1 MVSNGESFC
10 GHTSKTS
17 TCSTTDAIRCTGI
30 FDALK
35 GNHTP
40 RYSVK
45 GELTY
50 TWITLYTLKKK
61 SPRMYLNH
69 SIHKRNAHG
78 MHSNVHESLHTREG
92 CTHMYTRIM
101 HSRMHES
108 PCTRK
113 GRTQS
118 ALTCT
123 WFTLYTWRMHPHVH
137 ESLYTRIMDSY
148 AHASLHARE
157 SYTRIHT
164 NHCTRQGCTNTY
176 RKHYMGLHEACTH
189 MHMNHSIH
197 AKDAL
202 TCTWSLC
209 ARETRIHTSMTR
221 SLCIRDG
228 DTHMCKN
235 VFYSLPRTF
244 TLRSTAWTLQIKV
257 HELEK
262 KKKKN

>member
-10 GHTSKTS
+10 SHTSKTS

-61 SPRMYLNH
+61 SSHVL
-69 SIHKRNAHG
+69 
-78 MHSNVHESLHTREG
+78 ESL
-92 CTHMYTRIM
+92 YTQA
-101 HSRMHES
+101 E
-108 PCTRK
+108 CTRD
-113 GRTQS
+113 
-118 ALTCT
+118 ALKCT
-123 WFTLYTWRMHPHVH
+123 WITPYTWRMHPHVH

-202 TCTWSLC
+202 TRTWSLC

-235 VFYSLPRTF
+235 VFYNLPRTF
-244 TLRSTAWTLQIKV
+244 TLRSTALTLHIKV
-257 HELEK
+257 HEL
-262 KKKKN
+262 